1 MKGPVLHSVTQ
12 AQLKTDA
19 SGDMGMIVGQI
30 TEQTQLPVNC
40 LIVLFS
46 EAGSAWVDQAA
57 P

>member
-12 AQLKTDA
+12 TQDA
-19 SGDMGMIVGQI
+19 SGDMGMIMGQI

-40 LIVLFS
+40 FIVLFS